1 MNIEAAI
8 VDVTFVAVNTFVGS
22 FSCVKPLVQFE
33 MNKLGEL
40 CRAQLAL
47 VGLFSRVESE
57 MSL

>member
-1 MNIEAAI
+1 M
-8 VDVTFVAVNTFVGS
+8 DVTFVAVNTFVWS
-22 FSCVKPLVQFE
+22 FSRVKSFVQLE

-47 VGLFSRVESE
+47 VGLFSRVQSK